1 MLNKSS
7 LCMAIERLIANN
19 TTINREKDIKI
30 LYKNNM
36 LTKDEYDFLLK
47 KIDNVNK

>member
-7 LCMAIERLIANN
+7 LCMAIERLITNN
-19 TTINREKDIKI
+19 TTINREKDIEI